1 VTFCKAGPE
10 KSEKTGG
17 MSMKRKRFD
26 CFVAGTLV
34 LVTGLI
40 TASSAQESLL
50 RILAPASGLV
60 TRPGQ
65 AVTVTVAANSAVHK
79 LVLIGQHPL
88 SMAQLASDGT
98 AAIVAQGQGE
108 GHPKQFLLMI
118 PDATQPGTYRLT
130 AMGRTSD
137 GIVES
142 NAIVLDVER
151 SDEPTR
157 IWVEPSIIHFTHV
170 GDQIPVR
177 VLGAFADGSQTELTR
192 SSNTISTSAD
202 PRVASITGGMVTAV
216 KEGRTNILVRTPSAD
231 YSVPVRVQKER

>member
-1 VTFCKAGPE
+1 
-10 KSEKTGG
+10 
-17 MSMKRKRFD
+17 MKRKRLD

-34 LVTGLI
+34 LITGLI

-50 RILAPASGLV
+50 RILSPASGLV

-65 AVTVTVAANSAVHK
+65 AVTVTVSANSAVHK

-88 SMAQLASDGT
+88 GMAHLASDGT
-98 AAIVAQGQGE
+98 AGIVAQGQGE
-108 GHPKQFLLMI
+108 GHPQQFLLMI
-118 PDATQPGTYRLT
+118 PNATQPGTYRLT

-192 SSNTISTSAD
+192 SSNTIFTSAD
-202 PRVASITGGMVTAV
+202 PRVASITAGGMVTAV